1 MSNPNDWELM
11 YHLIA
16 VREVADA
23 AFGSRFHGRPYAF
36 TLFPSLSD
44 QSADLNPV

>member
-23 AFGSRFHGRPYAF
+23 AFGSRFHGRPYR
-36 TLFPSLSD
+36 SLYFHRGF
-44 QSADLNPV
+44 NYPTHN